1 MLATS
6 YRLYGVLVL
15 AVAPLVLLTV
25 RAFSD
30 TGVSAGGDSESVPP
44 LISWDQF
51 QSEAAARVTAAKAHS
66 DADLSDPSGFDG
78 SDVSESSV
86 TLAYEVAGA
95 LGQAEQAG
103 RSKDL
108 ATVTQARDL
117 LSGLVKR
124 KGKEVRA
131 LQPAGAGG
139 SLADSL
145 LARGEATDR
154 HAVWLEQRKEVAAA
168 LKAAGDAILAGP
180 EGKGEA
186 KCISLLDG
194 VVRSKPGGPVGA
206 ADDSEPGDSL
216 TVEEAGSIEA
226 LRDRAVYR
234 AAFFKLRDAPPGA
247 KAGSKDH
254 ERYVISWKAF
264 LSTYAERGAAG
275 DRESGFLAEAAT
287 LLDDSELAMLRAV
300 ALEQTDV
307 GELSRAIS
315 DWLEEAETRS
325 KGDERQAAREL
336 FFDWVERSVPAAPSP
351 PPGVSGVLEAVT
363 APAGKRKFGLF
374 RKVPQTAA
382 QYRWW
387 SSKAAE
393 RSLPKGENSFNL
405 EGVPV
410 EPLYLAV
417 ASDYRRLREQ
427 FVGGGYM
434 IPAESE
440 RFGAACRELSGRLGE
455 YHARFFENSL
465 DIDEATRDWA
475 GAFDQAADVADQ
487 LAKAARESDILERL
501 SGGN

>member
-1 MLATS
+1 MILTH
-6 YRLYGVLVL
+6 YRLYAVLLL
-15 AVAPLVLLTV
+15 AVAPLLLLTV

-30 TGVSAGGDSESVPP
+30 TGAGVGGDSGSVPP
-44 LISWDQF
+44 LTSWDQF
-51 QSEAAARVTAAKAHS
+51 QSEAAARVSAAKAPS

-78 SDVSESSV
+78 GEVSDSSV

-108 ATVTQARDL
+108 VAVTQARDL

-139 SLADSL
+139 L
-145 LARGEATDR
+145 LSDALLGREEQAER
-154 HAVWLEQRKEVAAA
+154 HAIWLEQRKEVTVA

-180 EGKGEA
+180 NGKGEA

-194 VVRSKPGGPVGA
+194 VMRSKPGGPVNAG
-206 ADDSEPGDSL
+206 DDSEPGDSL
-216 TVEEAGSIEA
+216 TVEEVGFIES

-234 AAFFKLRDAPPGA
+234 AAFFRLRDAPPGA

-254 ERYVISWKAF
+254 ERQVTAWKSF
-264 LSTYAERGAAG
+264 LSTYAERRSTG
-275 DRESGFLAEAAT
+275 DRDGELLAEAAT
-287 LLDDSELAMLRAV
+287 LLDSSQLAMLRAA

-307 GELSRAIS
+307 GKLSMAIS
-315 DWLEEAETRS
+315 DWLEEAEKRS
-325 KGDERQAAREL
+325 EGDERQSARQL
-336 FFDWVERSVPAAPSP
+336 FFDWVARSVPAAPSP

-363 APAGKRKFGLF
+363 SPAGKRKFGLF

-405 EGVPV
+405 EGLPV

-427 FVGGGYM
+427 FVGGGFM
-434 IPAESE
+434 NPAESE

-455 YHARFFENSL
+455 YHARFFENGL

-475 GAFDQAADVADQ
+475 RAFDQAAEVADQ
-487 LAKAARESDILERL
+487 LAAAARDSDILERL
-501 SGGN
+501 SGGK